1 MYNHME
7 SCFLR
12 VQGDIVQNR
21 CIHRPK
27 GDLVQVKGCKGQCF
41 DYDAWLVD
49 NGDIGQ
55 LSWRRPF

>member
-49 NGDIGQ
+49 NGDIG
-55 LSWRRPF
+55 